1 MVSDASVDTFAESLR
16 GEVIQPGDIDY
27 DDARELYNR
36 MIDKRPRVIAR
47 CVDVADVME
56 AARFAR
62 ENDLLGAVRGG
73 GHNGPGLASCDD

>member
-47 CVDVADVME
+47 CVDVADVIRRS
-56 AARFAR
+56 AITATA
-62 ENDLLGAVRGG
+62 LSPTSGASST
-73 GHNGPGLASCDD
+73 P